1 MQRNYF
7 RTHFVESG
15 RRLRVAGHRS
25 FHLVSEG
32 AARPFRREFPQTR
45 KLYLKAR
52 RQIANITL
60 DERRTAMS
68 MELAG
73 RVFSSATHTGDESVT
88 PVSCRYNRSSG
99 RIPYCAVRRRAG

>member
-7 RTHFVESG
+7 RPHCVESG
-15 RRLRVAGHRS
+15 RRLRVAGHRP

-32 AARPFRREFPQTR
+32 TVRPFRRKVPQTR
-45 KLYLKAR
+45 KLHFKAR

-68 MELAG
+68 LEFAC
-73 RVFSSATHTGDESVT
+73 RVSSSATHTGDESVT
-88 PVSCRYNRSSG
+88 PVSYRYNRSSG
-99 RIPYCAVRRRAG
+99 